1 MFGRDTI
8 VATILGMFSGRVDT
22 THQVTDPRIAVDGDT
37 ARLTAL
43 IEAQHLLTADRSKN
57 ALLKN
62 LYDVGLVRDGD
73 RVGHAPGRHRLP
85 LVHRRPHRRLRPLS
99 GSRTDPRKKRS

>member
-73 RVGHAPGRHRLP
+73 RWGMRRVGIDCLWFTGDPTAVFGR
-85 LVHRRPHRRLRPLS
+85 
-99 GSRTDPRKKRS
+99 